1 LLLFTSAALVQ
12 SQIEIYSLKLDSKKA
27 AVERRVIV
35 TRETKLCYCDAVR
48 WFPVEFDI
56 HNNTKNVFQ
65 HSELLII
72 SVYLY
77 CFIILFIT
85 VCYTS

>member
-35 TRETKLCYCDAVR
+35 TRETKLYYCDAVR
-48 WFPVEFDI
+48 WFPIAFDI
-56 HNNTKNVFQ
+56 PINAKNVFQ
-65 HSELLII
+65 YGELLII
-72 SVYLY
+72 SIYLY
-77 CFIILFIT
+77 CFIVLFIT
-85 VCYTS
+85 LCYTS